1 MSELQPVDEPRALL
15 RHSLIILMAVVA
27 LGIALSTSLESQ
39 RSASARPALTEG
51 MARTDRPCP

>member
-1 MSELQPVDEPRALL
+1 LQPVDEPRALL